1 MYGSLDQDSKLNTR
15 TLEGFNL
22 FDSVIDKAINEA
34 DILLIA
40 GDIFEMLNPT
50 NRVREEFEKRLVYCN
65 DKGLPV
71 VFIPGNHC
79 TPRTEGAMHPFVA
92 DRVYK
97 LPNIFLVD
105 SVGTQTITAKN
116 GELIDILG
124 LPYLYPKDWKKYGQD
139 PGNAVANIIKKAK
152 VGDNASIVLGHLSL
166 AGVKNHYMGSNI
178 FSEEFI
184 VPKEVFQAT
193 NKFGAF
199 ILGHIH
205 QPLIVD
211 DRIWY
216 SGSLFPND
224 FGEEADKKGYVYFE
238 IDKDNNVSK
247 RKHVISDFYT
257 RFKTIRVSV
266 SPEDSNPTRVILK
279 SIVNALVKD
288 CIVRV
293 VYNVTERQ
301 LLSIDINKIR
311 EELSNTVYFDID
323 YRVDIE
329 DIDHEKNEINNI
341 ISPIVAVEEFCKLK
355 GGEFE
360 DALQGLVMLTKDLLD
375 EVNVDKENKIKSL
388 E

>member
-1 MYGSLDQDSKLNTR
+1 MYGSLDQESKLNTR
-15 TLEGFNL
+15 TLEGFRL
-22 FDSVIDKAINEA
+22 FDSVIEKAIDVA
-34 DILLIA
+34 DLLTIA
-40 GDIFEMLNPT
+40 GDIYEMLNPT

-71 VFIPGNHC
+71 AFIPGNHC
-79 TPRTEGAMHPFVA
+79 TPRTDGAMHPFVA

-97 LPNIFLVD
+97 LRNIFLID
-105 SVGTQTITAKN
+105 SVGVQTITARN

-124 LPYLYPKDWKKYGQD
+124 LPYLYPKDWKKYGKD

-193 NKFGAF
+193 KKFGAF
-199 ILGHIH
+199 VFGHIH
-205 QPLIVD
+205 QVLFID
-211 DRIWY
+211 DRICY

-247 RKHVISDFYT
+247 RKQIVLDSYT

-266 SPEDSNPTRVILK
+266 SPDDSNPTKVILK
-279 SIVNALVKD
+279 SIVNASVKE

-293 VYNVTERQ
+293 VYNVTEKQ
-301 LLSIDINKIR
+301 LLNIDMNKIR
-311 EELSNTVYFDID
+311 EELSDSTYSDID
-323 YRVDIE
+323 YKVDIE
-329 DIDHEKNEINNI
+329 DIDHEKSAINNV
-341 ISPIVAVEEFCKLK
+341 ISPTVAVEEFCKLK
-355 GGEFE
+355 GGEFK
-360 DALQGLVMLTKDLLD
+360 DASESFIRLTKDLLD
-375 EVNVDKENKIKSL
+375 EVNVDKEKKIKSL